1 MIFNNINEAEKD
13 PILGLTEEFK
23 NDLNP
28 QKINLSVG
36 VYQDDNENT
45 PTLPSVLEAEKEI
58 LNQNISK
65 TYKPIDG
72 DKEFIEESIINDIL
86 RGE

>member
-36 VYQDDNENT
+36 VYQDDNGNT

-58 LNQNISK
+58 LNQKHRISHK
-65 TYKPIDG
+65 IA
-72 DKEFIEESIINDIL
+72 L
-86 RGE
+86 LL